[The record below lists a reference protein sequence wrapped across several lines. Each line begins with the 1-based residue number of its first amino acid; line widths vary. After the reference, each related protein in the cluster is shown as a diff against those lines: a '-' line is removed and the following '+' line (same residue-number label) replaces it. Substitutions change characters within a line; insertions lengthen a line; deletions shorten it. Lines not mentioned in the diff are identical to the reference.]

1 MTQDAVSGYYRSGG
15 AQTAT
20 GCERRGGAR
29 EPCAALYGGGGCG
42 HAAAGGGLRPV
53 PQLPAPRRR
62 RFVRRLS
69 RLPADRSPRA
79 SRPASGLSGQQAG
92 QEVGRSD
99 YVGCLPAAVPHGI
112 RPLERLFLAAGVV
125 RRARPGQDAARR
137 DFGPRGRRDHP
148 QAFVQEFRGGVQGD
162 ARLAAGDDERGGC
175 QQDPQNFG
183 GAVGEDRFPAGER
196 GSRPAVADDPVAHA
210 GGGRSAH
217 FDRGVGGG
225 GGAARP
231 ERSGA
236 AAQPRAAGR
245 RRLSDVAT
253 AAGGRGRRT
262 DARLLRTVLLAHAAE
277 LQRQTPRTGVV
288 GRGGGASLART
299 AAGVPAPRGASAA
312 RELHAP
318 RRIGRHQ
325 LPVGRRSRFLREVR
339 PLYRQR
345 ECGVPARRDRT
356 GDASDHAER
365 QADDRLH
372 ALGAARRQA
381 GSTQNG
387 RSLWHVWYF

>member
-29 EPCAALYGGGGCG
+29 EPCAALYGGGGVRARCRWRWLTPSTSIAG
-42 HAAAGGGLRPV
+42 TAPTAIRAASVPTAGRSQP
-53 PQLPAPRRR
+53 
-62 RFVRRLS
+62 S
-69 RLPADRSPRA
+69 RIPTCIC
-79 SRPASGLSGQQAG
+79 LSGQQAG

-210 GGGRSAH
+210 GGGPFRA
-217 FDRGVGGG
+217 FRPRCWRRWRRGT
-225 GGAARP
+225 ARAIRRGCTTSRGWP
-231 ERSGA
+231 EA
-236 AAQPRAAGR
+236 
-245 RRLSDVAT
+245 
-253 AAGGRGRRT
+253 
-262 DARLLRTVLLAHAAE
+262 
-277 LQRQTPRTGVV
+277 
-288 GRGGGASLART
+288 
-299 AAGVPAPRGASAA
+299 
-312 RELHAP
+312 
-318 RRIGRHQ
+318 II
-325 LPVGRRSRFLREVR
+325 
-339 PLYRQR
+339 
-345 ECGVPARRDRT
+345 
-356 GDASDHAER
+356 
-365 QADDRLH
+365 
-372 ALGAARRQA
+372 
-381 GSTQNG
+381 
-387 RSLWHVWYF
+387 